1 MFYHVSPAKMSRDS
15 VLILF
20 LNILFLVSGKTV
32 GFLLES
38 TQFADNQTTTKNK
51 ENSNNKNKERT
62 ELDPVTTTMTQSQPL
77 LIISNSDV
85 PLTNLSQIEQL
96 FNNTNVQQWNLNQ
109 QEKIPFE
116 DSSFSHV
123 FVNAHSG
130 LDSDFLLNEINRV
143 LQKDGSVSFAHTTAN
158 V

>member
-1 MFYHVSPAKMSRDS
+1 MSRDS

-51 ENSNNKNKERT
+51 EKQR
-62 ELDPVTTTMTQSQPL
+62 ELDPVTTTTTMTQSQPL

-96 FNNTNVQQWNLNQ
+96 FNNNTNVQQWNLNQ